1 MEAEDGKESG
11 SDEREVAA
19 AEAEQEEARQRRLY
33 KCNTV

>member
-19 AEAEQEEARQRRLY
+19 AAEEEAGRQRRLGY
-33 KCNTV
+33 IG